1 MAEFKISKFAYT
13 WKGNWTNG
21 TAYIR
26 DDIVRY
32 NGKSYVCVRQHT
44 ADADFYT
51 DLYFVFPGDTA
62 QSPAWVKMTDGYE
75 WTGDWTPNTKY
86 GLGDIVSYGGNIY
99 LVVSDFTSTTVFDDN
114 LLDLTIYSAGQ
125 SWTNDWTPAT
135 RYGIGDIA
143 KYNGIVYRC
152 ITGHTSGTVTTG
164 LENDQSKWSVYFS
177 GIEFK
182 GSWATATRYKAN
194 DLVKYGGTILRC
206 TTGHTSSTTITS
218 SYWSTEF
225 PGYNF
230 AGDWAADTQY
240 AIGDLVRHGG
250 YLYYSTTNNANIAPG
265 DIDIGYAN
273 WNVVSKGVNFKG
285 EWDSALQYKTGDV
298 VKRGGQLFIATQ
310 DSVTDGS
317 TLDYLDSSNWEVV
330 IPGDNWRNYWNSSE
344 HYAVGDIVILDG
356 STYRC
361 TVEHDADTQNLPG
374 DNGSGYNYWDLLVQA
389 GPNTGLRSLGDL
401 LTYDLQRTL
410 QGDGSTL
417 GATAVEIGN
426 SKEIL
431 TIDENDSLYYK
442 SFNNI
447 TRGRFVAPNGV
458 DSVERGGSP
467 FKPWKT
473 IRYACEQVE
482 KDNYSG
488 FTNIHIS
495 TGVYEEILP
504 IIVPARTALV
514 GSKQTGDLRAVT
526 VTANSPIA
534 ALANDSS
541 YSIDVL
547 LRMRELIP
555 DIITG
560 IEVLPTEGNTE
571 TQVLSDELAD
581 EATSQVVRELI
592 DNIIDY
598 ITFYVDGTGTKP
610 ETSGSN
616 DFTTETV
623 RISAATLIEDNISFL
638 AEEGVAFMQ
647 FFYPNY
653 VFDSDLCRRDTT
665 RYLEALV
672 HDLQYTGNY
681 KSLMAARYYKNA
693 VLGSALED
701 MFYVRDST
709 GVRNMTLKGLNG
721 ELESSVSYSL
731 FFKPTGGAYVSL
743 DPGWGPADERT
754 WITSRSCYVQNVTTF
769 GYAAVGQKIDGSL
782 HNGGNK
788 SIVSN
793 DFTQVISDGIGA
805 WVLNDG
811 RAELVSVFT
820 YYSQVGY
827 LAENGG
833 KIRATNGNNSYG
845 VFGSVAVGNDPLETP
860 RSGSVNNRNQEASV
874 IAAFAGEV
882 NDEILIMEF
891 ENAGQNYTEAT
902 YSIIG
907 SGATADVVQEDFRDK
922 AIFYPKLV
930 NPQDSSIAGG
940 AGFVIAGNN
949 AQGGDSSGMIVIATN
964 DPNEEANYLGMR
976 LIITSG
982 TGTGQYGV
990 ITSYN
995 TSTKVVTV
1003 KRETDDQPGWDH
1015 VTPGW
1020 PLATVFDSSTT
1031 YRIEPRLIVSAPP
1044 YNSSQPLLPVS
1055 TYWAG
1060 IAWGET
1066 TESFTNVL
1074 GDAGTGTTIDFP
1086 PSTAAFN
1093 VTKTGRT
1100 YTVVSGGSTGAGYA
1114 VGQTITLLGEDV
1126 GGVTPD
1132 NNITITVTSISN
1144 DSTNSITGFTYT
1156 GHAASGRFVITPST
1170 GTSAVASSDGVTWV
1184 DATMPSSRNWK
1195 CVAGGGNKF
1204 VAIAYGAAAAAS
1216 SNDGLTWTAR
1226 SIASRNWNSVIY
1238 AEGKFLAVSGNLNSV
1253 GISTN
1258 GTTWT
1263 VSNSLPTAP
1272 DSTINEWVDVT
1283 YGKSRFVAIA
1293 NSGNMCAVSTDG
1305 GASWTGY
1312 IMDVIAD
1319 SSQRDWVGVSYGNNR
1334 FVAITSQGDAA
1345 YSFDGIEWYAA
1356 TMPTPDGSTKMNW
1369 KRVRHANGVFL
1380 AVCDTGGVDV
1390 AGDPT
1395 SGPTTFAA
1403 TSEDGIYWT
1412 GRTLTTELNW
1422 IDAAYGNPDVTLDD
1436 STIRDISNNTPTWI
1450 LISSDQTD
1458 KVNKV
1463 NVGSTFKGR
1472 LDIASGRIGGIKI
1485 WDPGSG
1491 YTEAPTVEI
1500 FDPNKSTD
1508 PYFDMRIGDGVLG
1521 QPSWLNR
1528 GVGYKTSTTR
1538 VTISG
1543 DGFADMIPANRY
1555 ITLSDLSGYPGPG
1568 AQLRFDGND
1577 QIYTAVVITP
1587 LLNVNG
1593 GGLSAYIQLS
1603 PNFNTDNGPTHGTFV
1618 EVRERYSQC
1627 RITGHDFLDIGS
1639 GNFDETNY
1647 PTLYSTGQFFSAPE
1661 NEVAEFNGGR
1671 VFYTSTDQSGNFRA
1685 GELFAVEQATGVVTI
1700 SADYFDL
1707 NGLSELRLGGVRLG
1721 GSGAVVREFS
1731 TDPLF
1736 TADSNNIIPTQR
1748 AIKSYLANRLSVGG
1762 SDIATA
1768 SFIAGLVKVGPNLI
1782 TNTIGGSVVIPVVA
1796 NFDGAQAGIN
1806 GTMLAQSMFYR
1817 SFKHR

>member
-13 WKGNWTNG
+13 WKGNWTED

-32 NGKSYVCVRQHT
+32 NGKSYVCIRQHT

-51 DLYFVFPGDTA
+51 DLYFIFPGDTA

-75 WTGDWTPNTKY
+75 WLGDWTPNTKY
-86 GLGDIVSYGGNIY
+86 GLGDIIAYGGNIY

-114 LLDLTIYSAGQ
+114 ILDLTIYSAGQ
-125 SWTNDWTPAT
+125 SWTNDWVPAT
-135 RYGIGDIA
+135 RYGIGDLV

-152 ITGHTSGTVTTG
+152 TTGHTSGTISAG
-164 LENDQSKWSVYFS
+164 LELDQGKWSTYFS
-177 GIEFK
+177 GVEFR
-182 GSWATATRYKAN
+182 GAWTSATRYKAN

-206 TTGHTSSTTITS
+206 TTGHTSSTTITNAN
-218 SYWSTEF
+218 WATEF

-230 AGDWAADTQY
+230 VGDWTEATQY

-250 YLYYSTTNNANIAPG
+250 YLYYSTTNNADIAPG
-265 DIDIGYAN
+265 DIDVGYAN
-273 WNVVSKGVNFKG
+273 WNVVSKGVNFRG
-285 EWDSALQYKTGDV
+285 EWNSALQYKTGDV

-330 IPGDNWRNYWNSSE
+330 IPGDNWRNYWSIDS
-344 HYAVGDIVILDG
+344 HYAVGDMVIFDG
-356 STYRC
+356 STYRA
-361 TVEHDADTQNLPG
+361 TVEHDADGDNFPG

-389 GPNTGLRSLGDL
+389 GPNSGLRTSGDL
-401 LTYDLQRTL
+401 LTYDLQRRL

-417 GATAVEIGN
+417 GASAVAIGN

-447 TRGRFVAPNGV
+447 TRGRFVTPNGV
-458 DSVERGGSP
+458 DSPDRGGSP

-473 IRYACEQVE
+473 IRYACEQIE

-488 FTNIHIS
+488 FTNVHVS
-495 TGVYEEILP
+495 AGLYEEILP
-504 IIVPARTALV
+504 IIVPARTAIV
-514 GSKQTGDLRAVT
+514 GSKQHGDLKSVT
-526 VTANSPIA
+526 VTANTPIA

-541 YSIDVL
+541 YSTDVL

-555 DIITG
+555 DIITA
-560 IEVLPTEGNTE
+560 IEVTATEGNTE
-571 TQVLSDELAD
+571 TQVLSDQISDEL
-581 EATSQVVRELI
+581 TGQVAMDLI
-592 DNIIDY
+592 DDIIAY
-598 ITFYVDGTGTKP
+598 IEYYIDGTGTLP

-616 DFTTETV
+616 DFTVDTG
-623 RISAATLIEDNISFL
+623 RLAAAALLEDNIAFL

-653 VFDSDLCRRDTT
+653 TFDADLCRRDTT
-665 RYLEALV
+665 RYIEALV

-681 KSLMAARYYKNA
+681 KSLLAARYYKNA

-701 MFYVRDST
+701 MFYVRDAT
-709 GVRNMTLKGLNG
+709 GIRNMTLKGLNG
-721 ELESSVSYSL
+721 ELAPSVSYGL

-743 DPGWGPADERT
+743 DPGWGPDDERT
-754 WITSRSCYVQNVTTF
+754 WITTRSCYVQNVSTF

-793 DFTQVISDGIGA
+793 DFTQIISDGIGA

-827 LAENGG
+827 LAEDGG

-860 RSGSVNNRNQEASV
+860 RSATINNRNQEATV
-874 IAAFAGEV
+874 IDAFAGEV

-922 AIFYPKLV
+922 AVFYPKLV

-949 AQGGDSSGMIVIATN
+949 AQGGDSSGMIIIATN

-995 TSTKVVTV
+995 TSTKIVTV
-1003 KRETDDQPGWDH
+1003 KRESDDQPGWDH

-1020 PLATVFDSSTT
+1020 PLATIFDSSTT

-1044 YNSSQPLLPVS
+1044 YSSSEPSLPVS

-1060 IAWGET
+1060 VAWGET
-1066 TESFTNVL
+1066 TESFTNVQ
-1074 GDAGTGTTIDFP
+1074 GDAGTGTTIETP

-1093 VTKTGRT
+1093 VTKNGRL
-1100 YTVVSGGSTGAGYA
+1100 YTVDIGGSTGAGYA

-1144 DSTNSITGFTYT
+1144 DSTNSITGFTYD
-1156 GHAASGRFVITPST
+1156 GHASSGRFVITPAT
-1170 GTSAVASSDGVTWV
+1170 GTSAVASSDGITWV

-1216 SNDGLTWTAR
+1216 SNDGITWTAR
-1226 SIASRNWNSVIY
+1226 SIAARNWNAVTY
-1238 AEGKFLAVSGNLNSV
+1238 AEGKFLAVSGTLNSV

-1263 VSNSLPTAP
+1263 VTNSLPTAP

-1305 GASWTGY
+1305 GATWTGY

-1319 SSQRDWVGVSYGNNR
+1319 SSQRDWVGISYGNNR
-1334 FVAITSQGDAA
+1334 FVAITSQGDVA
-1345 YSFDGIEWYAA
+1345 YSFDGIEWYPA
-1356 TMPTPDGSTKMNW
+1356 TMPTPDGSTRMNW
-1369 KRVRHANGVFL
+1369 KRIRHANGVFL

-1395 SGPTTFAA
+1395 SGPTTFAG
-1403 TSEDGIYWT
+1403 TSEDGITWT
-1412 GRTLTTELNW
+1412 GRTLTSELNW

-1436 STIRDISNNTPTWI
+1436 STVRDINNNTPTWI

-1463 NVGSTFKGR
+1463 SVGATFKGR
-1472 LDIASGRIGGIKI
+1472 LDIASGRVGGIKI

-1500 FDPNKSTD
+1500 YDPNKSTD

-1528 GVGYKTSTTR
+1528 GIGYKTSTTR

-1555 ITLSDLSGYPGPG
+1555 ITLSDLSVYPGPG
-1568 AQLRFDGND
+1568 AQLRIDGNS

-1587 LLNVNG
+1587 LLNVDG
-1593 GGLSAYIQLS
+1593 GGLSAYVQLS

-1618 EVRERYSQC
+1618 EIREKYSQC

-1639 GNFDETNY
+1639 GNFTETNY
-1647 PTLYSTGQFFSAPE
+1647 PTLYSTGQFFTAPE
-1661 NEVAEFNGGR
+1661 NEVAEYNGGR

-1796 NFDGAQAGIN
+1796 NFDGAQAGVN